1 MQIILVMTADESKK
15 TQDAEMAN
23 WPQVNIG
30 NASNPSPNDDSTDSS
45 AGDQLLGKQAEKYIR
60 EVANIEDVPDASDQ
74 EAMDETIN
82 NTNDQ

>member
-1 MQIILVMTADESKK
+1 MLAEESKK
-15 TQDAEMAN
+15 EKDAEMSN

-30 NASNPSPNDDSTDSS
+30 NASNPSPNDGNNDST

-60 EVANIEDVPDASDQ
+60 EVANIEDVPDANDQ
-74 EAMDETIN
+74 EAMDETID